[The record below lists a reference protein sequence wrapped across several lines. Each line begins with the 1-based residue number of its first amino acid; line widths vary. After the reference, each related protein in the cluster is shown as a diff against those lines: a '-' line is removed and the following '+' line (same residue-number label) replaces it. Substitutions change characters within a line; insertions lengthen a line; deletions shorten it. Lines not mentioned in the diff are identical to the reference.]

1 MFAIQGLKSAWSTE
15 KSFRSQVIAAF
26 SMIFFMIIL
35 KPKAV
40 WVALFS
46 LVIAATIAAEL
57 INTALEY
64 ILDAVHPE
72 LHPAIGRAKD
82 CAAAAVLVLSLS
94 SLVIFVSFLIERFFS

>member
-1 MFAIQGLKSAWSTE
+1 MFAIQGLKSAWRSE
-15 KSFRSQVIAAF
+15 KSFRSQVIAALG
-26 SMIFFMIIL
+26 MIVFMIIL

-40 WVALFS
+40 WVALFT
-46 LVIAATIAAEL
+46 LVIAATMAAEL
-57 INTALEY
+57 INTALEN

-94 SLVIFVSFLIERFFS
+94 SVVIFIAFLYERFFP